1 MATTNE
7 SLTPVFD
14 THKYVRKLT
23 REGGIG
29 EKQADTH
36 ADALQDALQGVATK
50 ADIEMLKTRLEA
62 FEAKMDARMTAFETK
77 MDARM
82 TAFETKMDVRMT
94 AFETNTKIRFDNME
108 RNAQWDRRFLG
119 TSLVLLSLLMVA
131 LRLF

>member
-82 TAFETKMDVRMT
+82 TAFET
-94 AFETNTKIRFDNME
+94 NTEMRFDNAE